1 MKNLLVV
8 GQMALSL
15 LLLIGA
21 GLLIRSFGRLLH
33 IDPGF
38 DAENVL
44 TMSVSL
50 PTVKYAKPEQ
60 QIAFFDE
67 VLRRIS
73 GLPGVRSAATS
84 AALPLAWIRITPV
97 LPEGQPEVP
106 LSQRPFIDI
115 EAISPDWFR
124 IMRVPVRSGRD
135 FTSADNSQ
143 APKVVIVNETFA
155 RQFWPNQNP
164 LGKHIIVG
172 RGPVASEVI
181 GMAADIKNKG
191 IEQDTQPQL
200 YLSFSQLPW
209 GNMNLLVRTA
219 VPPQNMTSAVRAQI
233 AAVDPE
239 QPVTKV
245 QTVDDLVENSRAQP
259 RFTMML
265 LSVFSAAALLL
276 AVIGIYGV
284 LSYSVAQRRQ
294 EFGIRLAL
302 GAERTDILRL
312 VVRQGLILSITGIG
326 LGLIV
331 ALFLTQLMSS
341 MLYKVGTRDLTTF
354 ALTPL
359 VFLGIALLACYLPAR
374 RATKVN
380 PIEALR

>member
-1 MKNLLVV
+1 
-8 GQMALSL
+8 
-15 LLLIGA
+15 
-21 GLLIRSFGRLLH
+21 
-33 IDPGF
+33 
-38 DAENVL
+38 
-44 TMSVSL
+44 
-50 PTVKYAKPEQ
+50 
-60 QIAFFDE
+60 
-67 VLRRIS
+67 
-73 GLPGVRSAATS
+73 
-84 AALPLAWIRITPV
+84 
-97 LPEGQPEVP
+97 
-106 LSQRPFIDI
+106 
-115 EAISPDWFR
+115 
-124 IMRVPVRSGRD
+124 
-135 FTSADNSQ
+135 
-143 APKVVIVNETFA
+143 
-155 RQFWPNQNP
+155 
-164 LGKHIIVG
+164 
-172 RGPVASEVI
+172 
-181 GMAADIKNKG
+181 
-191 IEQDTQPQL
+191 
-200 YLSFSQLPW
+200 
-209 GNMNLLVRTA
+209 
-219 VPPQNMTSAVRAQI
+219 
-233 AAVDPE
+233 
-239 QPVTKV
+239 
-245 QTVDDLVENSRAQP
+245 
-259 RFTMML
+259 MML